1 VLKYRVINALTK
13 ITIEMLQVAIMRSS
27 LLKLFMI
34 RKVKECLSKTVVI
47 VKTKLNLRYCISS
60 SFIVKYR
67 DNLTI

>member
-1 VLKYRVINALTK
+1 MLKYRVINALTK

>member
-1 VLKYRVINALTK
+1 MLKYRVINALTK
-13 ITIEMLQVAIMRSS
+13 ITIEMLQVAIMISS